1 MKRVNLGMSGG
12 VDSSVSAHLL
22 QKQGF
27 EVNGVSFE
35 LCGDTRSL
43 LSNASSSAERMGI
56 SWQSVNLKEQFRS
69 IVISNFV
76 QSYACGH
83 TPNPCVQC
91 NKEIKFR
98 YLDFDC
104 DYIATGHYAKV
115 EYDDAKARYIL
126 RKADDL
132 AKDQSYFLY
141 GLSQDTLSK
150 VIFPLGSYS
159 KPEIR
164 QIADELGLPNAKA
177 KDSQDVCFIP
187 DGDYASFIKD
197 FLSDAGSV
205 SDTRQAGDT
214 GRAGDTGNAGTTG
227 RAGDTGDAEN
237 AGATV
242 TPSDIEKVGNFE
254 DMDGNILGQHKG
266 IIHYTIG
273 QRKGLGLSL
282 KKPMY
287 VYALD
292 LERNAVILGDNED
305 LYRSE
310 LEACD
315 FNWISIDKPA
325 EPLRCRARI
334 RYRHREA
341 PCVVETRG
349 DRVVIK
355 FDQPQRAITSGQSV
369 VLYDDDIVIGG
380 GIICG

>member
-43 LSNASSSAERMGI
+43 LSSASASAERMGI
-56 SWQSVNLKEQFRS
+56 SWQSVDLREQFRS

-76 QSYACGH
+76 QSYADGH

-115 EYDDAKARYIL
+115 EYDEAKARYIL

-141 GLSQDTLSK
+141 NLSQDILSK
-150 VIFPLGSYS
+150 VIFPLGSYT

-164 QIADELGLPNAKA
+164 KIAEELGLPSAKA

-187 DGDYASFIKD
+187 DGDYAGFIKD
-197 FLSDAGSV
+197 FLSDTGSAG
-205 SDTRQAGDT
+205 
-214 GRAGDTGNAGTTG
+214 
-227 RAGDTGDAEN
+227 
-237 AGATV
+237 
-242 TPSDIEKVGNFE
+242 DIEKVGNFE
-254 DMDGNILGQHKG
+254 DMDGNVLGQHKG

-315 FNWISIDKPA
+315 FNWISIDKPT